1 MKHPFPVCINFRKQL
16 DLQRKALLFIK
27 EFESGVY
34 PVLFKF
40 DILDEKHIV
49 KYLGCISFRAIYEDL
64 LTERPDRIAYLEQ
77 EERFSGTDHWS
88 MFRDSVKSYH
98 NDPQKEGKV
107 SPGDPAFVF
116 AKMPLSNCSLRE
128 QLIGCISYEKGQLVI
143 DYGKIEQLSVVHPTD
158 RQLAMFEILSEL
170 CDRLKKEGLSRENIC
185 KMLCFDSKSR
195 EMRVFLQGLLKKD
208 SITIKK

>member
-49 KYLGCISFRAIYEDL
+49 KYMSCISFRTIYEDL

-116 AKMPLSNCSLRE
+116 AEMPLADISLRE
-128 QLIGCISYEKGQLVI
+128 QLIGCISYEKGHLVI
-143 DYGKIEQLSVVHPTD
+143 NHAELENLCVVHPTE

-170 CDRLKKEGLSRENIC
+170 CDRLKKEGFSKENIS
-185 KMLCFDSKSR
+185 KMLFYDAKSR
-195 EMRVFLQGLLKKD
+195 GMRVFLQGLLKKD